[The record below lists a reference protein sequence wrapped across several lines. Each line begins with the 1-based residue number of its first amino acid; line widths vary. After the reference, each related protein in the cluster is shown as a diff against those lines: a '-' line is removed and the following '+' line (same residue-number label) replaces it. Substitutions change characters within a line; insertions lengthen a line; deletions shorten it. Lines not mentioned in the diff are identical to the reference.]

1 MKQILSSNFLSEQA
15 SHACQEKKHVANL
28 KTTQLLRNLI
38 LLLEGSFGCN
48 NQVATTTTHTT
59 FETQNKDNQGEFC
72 EFDYAP

>member
-1 MKQILSSNFLSEQA
+1 MKQILTSDFLSEQA

-48 NQVATTTTHTT
+48 NQVTHTT